1 MPSPAVEDYLKAM
14 YDMEHIGE
22 KVTTS
27 ALAARLGIQ
36 PASVTGMVKR
46 LGDMALVSYT
56 PYGAATL
63 TAEGRNTALSVVRRH
78 RVIERFLTDT
88 LGVPWDEV
96 HDEAH
101 KLEHALSDML
111 VDRMETFLGHPVT
124 CPHGS
129 PIPTSDG
136 DIAKPVQLPLA
147 ELSIGQAA
155 VVSEVDD
162 DDAMFLRHLDELGL
176 ALGTEVELL
185 RVAPFNGPIT
195 LRVSGQERSV
205 GAVVAARVWV
215 RPANVSD
222 AQLETT
228 PRKE

>member
-1 MPSPAVEDYLKAM
+1 M
-14 YDMEHIGE
+14 I
-22 KVTTS
+22 
-27 ALAARLGIQ
+27 
-36 PASVTGMVKR
+36 KR

-63 TAEGRNTALSVVRRH
+63 TVQGRNTALSVARRH

-96 HDEAH
+96 HVEAH
-101 KLEHALSDML
+101 RLEHALSDML
-111 VDRMETFLGHPVT
+111 VDRIETFLGHPVT

-129 PIPTSDG
+129 PIPTPDG
-136 DIAKPVQLPLA
+136 DVAKRMQLPLA

-162 DDAMFLRHLDELGL
+162 DDALFLRHLDELGL
-176 ALGTEVELL
+176 VPGAEVESL
-185 RVAPFNGPIT
+185 RMAPFNGPIT

-215 RPANVSD
+215 RPANVSET
-222 AQLETT
+222 QLDTT